1 MLWTLK
7 NKKLIL
13 IWGTITVS
21 FKKRWHLSCF
31 WRWARHIASL
41 TFKGLQST
49 KCLISANICNR
60 CLPAQRNIWQALRL
74 LTQDSSASE
83 IMSSYTIYVC
93 IEFVLTSTLKQTAL
107 DTSFLLVP
115 ALIKWI
121 SVSFC
126 LLRQTGSQKS
136 RLFEDLRLM
145 ISLVR

>member
-13 IWGTITVS
+13 IWGPITVS

-107 DTSFLLVP
+107 DISFLLVP

-121 SVSFC
+121 LVSFC
-126 LLRQTGSQKS
+126 LPRQTGSQKS